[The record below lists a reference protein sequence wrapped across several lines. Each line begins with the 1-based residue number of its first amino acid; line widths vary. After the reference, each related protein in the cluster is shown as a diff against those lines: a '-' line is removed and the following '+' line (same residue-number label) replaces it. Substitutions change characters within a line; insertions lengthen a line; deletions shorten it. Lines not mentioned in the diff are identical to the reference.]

1 AYLPFVL
8 SDLVDRRIPPGQPI
22 RGSHGEM
29 LYGFYEPVNLSLE
42 IRRGAS
48 NHVSPE
54 RKIVGVVRMV
64 MRTTTI
70 DSAVRKL
77 VTLCVAAIVLALLI
91 GLGSAYLLTSFTA
104 APVIRVAEAASILAR
119 GDLKQ
124 QVQAMSKDELGVLA
138 QSFNSM
144 AENLAKM
151 IRRIRDAYLRMD
163 QGREQIQ
170 SSTLQVLEGSR
181 SQVLSLEEI
190 SSAIT
195 EMNFSA
201 QGVAESV
208 ENLSASSEQTSA
220 SIMEMAASIEQVT
233 GHIKSLSRSVDDTSS
248 SITEMV
254 SSIQQVDSNIDVLS
268 NLISDSTGSMKE
280 MEISIRQVEENAADS
295 RRLSEQVTADAEMG
309 MRSVQL
315 TMAGMERIRSTV
327 LKARDEVA
335 KLGSSSEEI
344 GKILNVID
352 DIAEQTNLL
361 ALNAAIIAAQA
372 GEQGKGFAVVAEEI
386 RELAERTAVSTKE
399 IDTLIKAVQ
408 RDVANAVQTMLSGS
422 QNVQE
427 GVHLSN
433 QAGESLK
440 KILDSARASAGMAKE
455 IAQVTVEQSAGIQS
469 VNQVTDRVREMM
481 IEINKATG
489 EQKLVS
495 RQIILSVQN
504 MREMTTYVQRAME
517 EQSKGSKQITAAI
530 ENVTQMVNHILKA
543 TADQAQGSQQIV
555 KIVEFFKEINQKN
568 LYSIGEMDRALSLL
582 LEQTGILK
590 QEISIFKV

>member
-1 AYLPFVL
+1 
-8 SDLVDRRIPPGQPI
+8 
-22 RGSHGEM
+22 
-29 LYGFYEPVNLSLE
+29 
-42 IRRGAS
+42 
-48 NHVSPE
+48 
-54 RKIVGVVRMV
+54 
-64 MRTTTI
+64 
-70 DSAVRKL
+70 
-77 VTLCVAAIVLALLI
+77 
-91 GLGSAYLLTSFTA
+91 
-104 APVIRVAEAASILAR
+104 
-119 GDLKQ
+119 
-124 QVQAMSKDELGVLA
+124 
-138 QSFNSM
+138 
-144 AENLAKM
+144 
-151 IRRIRDAYLRMD
+151 
-163 QGREQIQ
+163 
-170 SSTLQVLEGSR
+170 
-181 SQVLSLEEI
+181 
-190 SSAIT
+190 
-195 EMNFSA
+195 
-201 QGVAESV
+201 
-208 ENLSASSEQTSA
+208 
-220 SIMEMAASIEQVT
+220 
-233 GHIKSLSRSVDDTSS
+233 
-248 SITEMV
+248 
-254 SSIQQVDSNIDVLS
+254 
-268 NLISDSTGSMKE
+268 
-280 MEISIRQVEENAADS
+280 
-295 RRLSEQVTADAEMG
+295 
-309 MRSVQL
+309 
-315 TMAGMERIRSTV
+315 
-327 LKARDEVA
+327 
-335 KLGSSSEEI
+335 
-344 GKILNVID
+344 
-352 DIAEQTNLL
+352 AEQTNLL

-568 LYSIGEMDRALSLL
+568 LDSVGEMDRALSLL